1 MSRRTNR
8 VRCIIKSAGCGAIV
22 TLVMVA
28 TLPVVLVITVLGAI
42 IGGLFSAAYTRP
54 VGYAVKPDTGDV
66 GSKEKIPE
74 DNDEVKE

>member
-1 MSRRTNR
+1 M
-8 VRCIIKSAGCGAIV
+8 A
-22 TLVMVA
+22 LVMVV

-54 VGYAVKPDTGDV
+54 VGYAIKPDTGDA
-66 GSKEKIPE
+66 GSKEKVSE